1 MEGNIAYFEIDTEE
15 RKIIKKY
22 LPEYDPKIILKDT
35 NIKLI
40 NSKSNLT
47 AELNGF
53 IKIKDHFD
61 SFKIKEIYNY
71 NKKSFDINGNI
82 KLTNSKV
89 KISRLNYIK
98 DRGKKSEISF
108 DVNYI
113 LNKHYNIK
121 NLIFLADKTK
131 IHLSNIK

>member
-1 MEGNIAYFEIDTEE
+1 MEGNIAYFEIDTGE
-15 RKIIKKY
+15 RRIIKKY

-98 DRGKKSEISF
+98 DHGKKSEISF
-108 DVNYI
+108 DMQSVFSPLY
-113 LNKHYNIK
+113 
-121 NLIFLADKTK
+121 
-131 IHLSNIK
+131 S